1 MFKYIAEILKS
12 FTPAQRITALLIL
25 VFTIVIVTLGPST
38 IDRHTNTC
46 DELNI
51 RIASQEKQIIAL
63 TSQVEQLNSNLISGQ
78 SECTANLI
86 QKQQEI
92 MSIVNQM
99 IDETQRTVNSKK
111 VYERRIVHDEIV
123 HDPNE
128 PRMAYSVEPE
138 PVQVQVPDGKEALT
152 KLKQLKAKLQKT
164 IVKQ

>member
-1 MFKYIAEILKS
+1 
-12 FTPAQRITALLIL
+12 
-25 VFTIVIVTLGPST
+25 
-38 IDRHTNTC
+38 
-46 DELNI
+46 
-51 RIASQEKQIIAL
+51 
-63 TSQVEQLNSNLISGQ
+63 
-78 SECTANLI
+78 
-86 QKQQEI
+86 